1 MPSDKLTKGKEARI
15 ILETTIVQEGK
26 VFKNTFDE
34 MGRIVSMND
43 HYYLRFVEE
52 DGENKIPTMIKIS
65 SEGRITIIRH
75 SENKTH
81 LEFDEESDS
90 YTNYQTPA
98 GLMKMRV
105 NTKRIDISYQDSPF
119 AGEVEVDYHI
129 YNGEI
134 ELGTYQIR
142 LRFTV

>member
-1 MPSDKLTKGKEARI
+1 MSEDKLTKGQAARI
-15 ILETTIVQEGK
+15 ILETTIVQEEK
-26 VFKNTFDE
+26 VFRNTFDE

-52 DGENKIPTMIKIS
+52 DDSGKIPTVIKIS
-65 SEGRITIIRH
+65 SEGTVTVIRH

-81 LEFDEESDS
+81 LEFDEETDT

-105 NTKRIDISYQDSPF
+105 KTSRINLSYQGSPF

-129 YNGEI
+129 YNKEI

-142 LRFTV
+142 LRFTT